1 MATLEEFFVRRRTPD
16 GRSRRPPDAAAPTRE
31 TDSLEGR
38 LAAVEEDERTL
49 NHGPWLHSQLQ
60 LRGLFLDPEACG
72 WDDRRWGSTRIGGA

>member
-1 MATLEEFFVRRRTPD
+1 MATLEEFFLRRRTPD
-16 GRSRRPPDAAAPTRE
+16 GRSQQPPGAAAATRE

-49 NHGPWLHSQLQ
+49 HDGPWLHSQLQ
-60 LRGLFLDPEACG
+60 LRVLFLGSEACG